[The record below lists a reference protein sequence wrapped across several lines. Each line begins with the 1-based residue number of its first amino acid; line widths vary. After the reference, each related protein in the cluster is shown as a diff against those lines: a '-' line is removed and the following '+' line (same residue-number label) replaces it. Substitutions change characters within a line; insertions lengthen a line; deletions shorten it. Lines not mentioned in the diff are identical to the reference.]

1 MLLADIDASLV
12 QLRLFSSFE
21 LARSA
26 PQIGSSSLF
35 PMKQTS
41 YPSEIQPADA
51 FRRVLGGYEACGF
64 DTGAIRQW
72 CISELDGQML
82 VEATHVRRP
91 KRILEVGTYVGVST
105 LLMALA
111 DATATIV
118 TIDPNLAL
126 AAEMGS
132 MDSDLGRLK
141 GTVRT
146 HDVARAVARQ
156 LGFEDRI
163 QFVEGGFAIGET
175 FSSIRSDSGA
185 RVAVVGPAVCAEH
198 GPFDLIFIDGLHFA
212 SAVEADLRLAA
223 EALAPGGIIL
233 MHDCIGMWGTNVR
246 AGIFRF
252 LAGRTE
258 FRLSHPRYGELYR
271 SIGLVFRADE
281 HPDLMKR
288 FRNLEPDASV
298 DHTARSSIV
307 SSIMRL
313 LEPDFVVEL
322 AADTRAP
329 SSILEAADMPAALVE
344 APIRAGCVT
353 LGETLAKLDKAWQ
366 GTPGPGGLLVSFGLV
381 DHLSEA
387 QMRELLGWIRER
399 DALAAFGF
407 TPPGEAG
414 IAGRNSRSFRHMV
427 RLVREAGLSAAA
439 VSRFDVD
446 PAQFAFGAGG
456 NERSVNSF
464 CTHRA
469 VLGSKTRIAKLE
481 QTSESPIL
489 IMNEAEAESFEQEN
503 LLRLHYSCGFA
514 WAFRQIEEQVARS
527 EELVREIDKCQ
538 QADAELRHQLDEQV
552 ARSEDLVRQIA
563 SYRAVLEER
572 QQVEVQL
579 RRQIEE
585 RQQVEVELRRQ
596 IEEQVTRSEDLVRQ
610 IATYQAALD
619 ERQQLGAKMRSELRK
634 KSRFRNPDR

>member
-1 MLLADIDASLV
+1 
-12 QLRLFSSFE
+12 
-21 LARSA
+21 
-26 PQIGSSSLF
+26 
-35 PMKQTS
+35 MKQTS

-51 FRRVLGGYEACGF
+51 FQRVLGGYEACGF
-64 DTGAIRQW
+64 DTDAIRQW

-82 VEATHVRRP
+82 VEVTRVRRP

-111 DATATIV
+111 DTTATIV

-146 HDVARAVARQ
+146 HDVASAAARQ

-175 FSSIRSDSGA
+175 FSSIGSNSGA
-185 RVAVVGPAVCAEH
+185 RAPVVGPAVCAEH
-198 GPFDLIFIDGLHFA
+198 GPFDLIFIDGLHYA
-212 SAVEADLRLAA
+212 SAVAADLRLAA
-223 EALAPGGIIL
+223 EALAPGGVIL
-233 MHDCIGMWGTNVR
+233 MHDCVGMWGTNVR

-252 LAGRTE
+252 LADRTE
-258 FRLSHPRYGELYR
+258 FRLSHPRFGELYR
-271 SIGLVFRADE
+271 SIGSVFRADE
-281 HPDLMKR
+281 HLDLMKR
-288 FRNLEPDASV
+288 FRSSEPDASV
-298 DHTARSSIV
+298 RLTARSSIV

-313 LEPDFVVEL
+313 LAPDFVLEL
-322 AADTRAP
+322 AADSRAP
-329 SSILEAADMPAALVE
+329 SSVSEAADAPAVLVE
-344 APIRAGCVT
+344 APIRAGCVA
-353 LGETLAKLDKAWQ
+353 LDETLAKVDKAWQ
-366 GTPGPGGLLVSFGLV
+366 AGSGVGVLVSFGLV

-387 QMRELLGWIRER
+387 QMRELLGWIREH

-407 TPPGEAG
+407 TPPGETG

-427 RLVREAGLSAAA
+427 RLVTEAGLSAAA
-439 VSRFDVD
+439 VPRFDVD

-456 NERSVNSF
+456 NERSTNSF
-464 CTHRA
+464 CIHTA

-514 WAFRQIEEQVARS
+514 WAFHQIEEQVARS

-552 ARSEDLVRQIA
+552 ARSEDLVR
-563 SYRAVLEER
+563 VLD
-572 QQVEVQL
+572 
-579 RRQIEE
+579 E

-596 IEEQVTRSEDLVRQ
+596 IDERQQVEVELRRQIDEQVTRSEDLVRQ
-610 IATYQAALD
+610 IATYRAALD
-619 ERQQLGAKMRSELRK
+619 ERQQLGTNMRSKLMK
-634 KSRFRNPDR
+634 KVARFRDPDR

>member
-1 MLLADIDASLV
+1 
-12 QLRLFSSFE
+12 
-21 LARSA
+21 
-26 PQIGSSSLF
+26 
-35 PMKQTS
+35 MKQTS
-41 YPSEIQPADA
+41 YASEIQPADA
-51 FRRVLGGYEACGF
+51 FRRVLGSYEACGF
-64 DTGAIRQW
+64 DTDAIRQW

-82 VEATHVRRP
+82 VEATRVRRP

-141 GTVRT
+141 GTLRT
-146 HDVARAVARQ
+146 HDVARAAARQ
-156 LGFEDRI
+156 LGFEHRI

-175 FSSIRSDSGA
+175 FSSIGSGSGA

-252 LAGRTE
+252 LADRTE
-258 FRLSHPRYGELYR
+258 FRLSHPRFDELYR
-271 SIGLVFRADE
+271 SIGSVFRADE
-281 HPDLMKR
+281 HPDLMKS

-298 DHTARSSIV
+298 GHTARSSIV

-313 LEPDFVVEL
+313 LAPDFVVEL
-322 AADTRAP
+322 AADSRAP
-329 SSILEAADMPAALVE
+329 SSVWEAADVPAVLVE
-344 APIRAGCVT
+344 VPIRAGRVP
-353 LGETLAKLDKAWQ
+353 LDEILAKLDKAWE
-366 GTPGPGGLLVSFGLV
+366 GRSGVGGLLVSFGLV

-387 QMRELLGWIRER
+387 QMGELLGWIREHN
-399 DALAAFGF
+399 ALAAFGF
-407 TPPGEAG
+407 TPPGEIG

-427 RLVREAGLSAAA
+427 RLVTKAGLSVAA

-446 PAQFAFGAGG
+446 PTQFAFGARG
-456 NERSVNSF
+456 NERSINSL
-464 CTHRA
+464 CIHTA

-481 QTSESPIL
+481 QTSESRIL

-503 LLRLHYSCGFA
+503 LLRLHYCCGFA

-527 EELVREIDKCQ
+527 KELVREIDKCQ
-538 QADAELRHQLDEQV
+538 QVDAELRHQLDEQV
-552 ARSEDLVRQIA
+552 ARSEGLVRLIA
-563 SYRAVLEER
+563 SYRAVLDERQQVEVELRHQIEER
-572 QQVEVQL
+572 QQVEVEL
-579 RRQIEE
+579 RHQIEE

-619 ERQQLGAKMRSELRK
+619 ERQQLGAKMLSELRK
-634 KSRFRNPDR
+634 KVTRFRNP